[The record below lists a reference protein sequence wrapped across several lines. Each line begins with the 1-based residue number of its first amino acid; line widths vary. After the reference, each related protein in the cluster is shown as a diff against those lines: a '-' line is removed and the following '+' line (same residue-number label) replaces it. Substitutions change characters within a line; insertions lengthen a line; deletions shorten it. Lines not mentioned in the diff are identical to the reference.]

1 MKSSVLLIIFN
12 RPDTTKR
19 VFEEI
24 KKAKPKKLYI
34 AADGPRLERNDDINK
49 CSQAREI
56 VNDVDW
62 NCVVNTLYSDR
73 NLGCKVAVSRAINWF
88 FSNEEEGIILE
99 DDCLPSQSF
108 FSFCDD
114 QLAKFRDDKRIFLI
128 SGYNKQNTW
137 KEKEADYFFSNYGGI
152 WGWASWRRAWMHND
166 LEMNDLEEFI
176 KQNKLKHLL
185 GSKQGKIR
193 EKQMRAAKAGHNM
206 NTWDFQWGYSRHVN
220 SGMACVPSR
229 SLIENIGFGS
239 DATHTSINTSS
250 IKVKRHELITPLKEN
265 RYIIADKDYDNLFFK
280 DDSILI
286 KIKSKIETTFTR
298 KK

>member
-193 EKQMRAAKAGHNM
+193 EKQMLAAKAGYNM